1 MSRKINTWRDP
12 YDMGFTPTKP
22 KKIEFQPGLTILVGC
37 NGAGKTTLLHNVEQE
52 LKKANIPHHFYS
64 NLNDGGTN
72 SVSKAVFYDDLSLAA
87 YLMTASEGEAIK
99 ENFASLITN
108 MRSFLQTGR
117 FGRNPLD
124 GLFDDGKDAADHNER
139 WLLLDAID
147 SGMSVDN
154 IVEIV
159 GVFNMILEDAKSMG
173 KEVYI
178 IISANE
184 FELCR
189 NSPCFDV
196 HAGKY
201 RTFTDYE
208 DYRKFILKSREKK
221 NARYEKKETK

>member
-1 MSRKINTWRDP
+1 MSREINTWRDP
-12 YDMGFTPTKP
+12 YDMGFTPTRP
-22 KKIEFQPGLTILVGC
+22 KKIEIQPGLTVLVGC
-37 NGAGKTTLLHNVEQE
+37 NGAGKTTLLHNIAQE
-52 LKKANIPHHFYS
+52 LKKANVPHHFYS

-108 MRSFLQTGR
+108 THSFLQT
-117 FGRNPLD
+117 
-124 GLFDDGKDAADHNER
+124 
-139 WLLLDAID
+139 
-147 SGMSVDN
+147 N

-196 HAGKY
+196 HEHLRIMKITGNS
-201 RTFTDYE
+201 F
-208 DYRKFILKSREKK
+208 
-221 NARYEKKETK
+221 

>member
-1 MSRKINTWRDP
+1 M
-12 YDMGFTPTKP
+12 
-22 KKIEFQPGLTILVGC
+22 
-37 NGAGKTTLLHNVEQE
+37 
-52 LKKANIPHHFYS
+52 
-64 NLNDGGTN
+64 
-72 SVSKAVFYDDLSLAA
+72 
-87 YLMTASEGEAIK
+87 
-99 ENFASLITN
+99 
-108 MRSFLQTGR
+108 
-117 FGRNPLD
+117 
-124 GLFDDGKDAADHNER
+124 
-139 WLLLDAID
+139 LDAID

-159 GVFNMILEDAKSMG
+159 SVFNMILEDAKSMG